1 MTDLFPIDPTPDSTL
16 AGDYGNQRNYVDK
29 VIPLADARQEELE
42 GALRQVF
49 AKFIEKREVE
59 VVVFERLS
67 ATELAEAI
75 LAKPMVLK
83 SLLACCNLAG
93 RAIKRD
99 LKIDTIDTYSPTLS
113 QTQAAAL
120 AGYLLSFLPPYLEIP
135 TLVRVDRVAF
145 IDKEIRA
152 DKGRWEKLICE
163 ALNKYGK
170 APFKKRKFTVG
181 AESFE
186 LDAASP
192 PKGEP
197 VRIGIDVKRIEARQ
211 DIHKRGD
218 EIVNKAAKLKTKYPQ
233 ARFGAV
239 VYYPFIQEH
248 LNVQSRLESPNIDCV
263 VFAALSAESI
273 ESAVRLLLAK
283 LES

>member
-16 AGDYGNQRNYVDK
+16 SEGYANQRDYIDK
-29 VIPLADARQEELE
+29 VIPVADVRQAELE
-42 GALRQVF
+42 VALRQAF

-59 VVVFERLS
+59 IVVFENLS
-67 ATELAEAI
+67 ASELAEAI
-75 LAKPMVLK
+75 RAQPMILKP
-83 SLLACCNLAG
+83 LLACCNIAG

-99 LKIDTIDTYSPTLS
+99 LKIHAIDTYSPNLS
-113 QTQAAAL
+113 AIQAAAL
-120 AGYLLSFLPPYLEIP
+120 AGYLLSFLPPYLELP

-152 DKGRWEKLICE
+152 DKGRWEKLISE
-163 ALNKYGK
+163 ALNKYAKGG
-170 APFKKRKFTVG
+170 FKKRKFRVG
-181 AESFE
+181 TESFE

-197 VRIGIDVKRIEARQ
+197 IDIGIDVKRIEARQ

-218 EIVNKAAKLKTKYPQ
+218 EIVNKAAKFKSKYPE
-233 ARFGAV
+233 AKFGAV
-239 VYYPFIQEH
+239 VYYPFVQEH
-248 LNVQSRLESPNIDCV
+248 LNVQNRLESPNIDCV
-263 VFAALSAESI
+263 VFASVSAESI

-283 LES
+283 LEP